1 MGIGLRAWEIM
12 SIVSGQ
18 SPRSLGRSH
27 FAPPDGRSSED
38 VRGGR
43 WSIGFATAEP
53 KVTLATDTDTD
64 IDLTPRLYLPA
75 MKPLHRDSP
84 DQGHQGGKR
93 RDHRLLWFCP
103 VASLSDPGRNQGESE
118 SEYLDCRLS
127 PAGYGLGR
135 PSGRTAEPWILQ
147 QTPHLPSSQEQRA
160 LALIIRMP
168 VESRLQL
175 SESATRPWLPSPIA
189 VRSQ

>member
-1 MGIGLRAWEIM
+1 MRFSIRVKMGIRLRAWEIM

-64 IDLTPRLYLPA
+64 IDLTPRL
-75 MKPLHRDSP
+75 SP
-84 DQGHQGGKR
+84 DNDAATPRQSGSGTSKGKKR

-103 VASLSDPGRNQGESE
+103 VASFPDPGRNQGESE

-135 PSGRTAEPWILQ
+135 PSGRTAEPWIRQ
-147 QTPHLPSSQEQRA
+147 QTPHLPSS
-160 LALIIRMP
+160 
-168 VESRLQL
+168 S
-175 SESATRPWLPSPIA
+175 
-189 VRSQ
+189 